1 MMSRAQEKTRMDE
14 RSGQPADLENLLGDA
29 LQPID
34 PPEDLAGRVESM
46 LGGVAEAAA
55 AELSEWA
62 DEFSDGELRALRD
75 PRNWFRPA
83 AAVTA
88 GGVAGT
94 ALVVIELRRRR
105 GRGGVRGVAEHVRSL
120 LP

>member
-1 MMSRAQEKTRMDE
+1 MDE

-62 DEFSDGELRALRD
+62 DELSDGELRALRD

-83 AAVTA
+83 AAVAA
-88 GGVAGT
+88 GGVAGA

-105 GRGGVRGVAEHVRSL
+105 GQGGVRAVAEHVRSL